1 MLREKK
7 QPKKEF
13 RRAVRIELAK
23 LRNEEKENILETR
36 TKDTK
41 MFHRLVRM
49 FRERISFVI
58 SSEVTFLMLFH

>member
-1 MLREKK
+1 MERPWETLRQNNIMLREKK

-41 MFHRLVRM
+41 MFHKLVR
-49 FRERISFVI
+49 
-58 SSEVTFLMLFH
+58 